1 MEQNKLIYYVY
12 AYIRSSN
19 NTPYYIG
26 KGKGRRYLGKHS
38 IFIPKDKNRII
49 FLETNLTEL
58 GAFALERRYIRWYGR
73 KDLGTGILHNRTDG
87 GEGGVGRINSN
98 FQKEAI
104 SKSLKGKP
112 QSKIH
117 LERRSN
123 KGKKIKP
130 CSEERK
136 KKVSLANKGRKM
148 SLEFSLQLSKRQMG
162 RKLSE
167 ETKLKM
173 SISAKKAHHTK
184 RLNNMYD

>member
-26 KGKGRRYLGKHS
+26 KGKGNRYLGKHS
-38 IFIPKDKNRII
+38 VFIPKDKRKIV

-73 KDLGTGILHNRTDG
+73 KDLGTGILYNRTDG
-87 GEGGVGRINSN
+87 GEGGSGRINSVL
-98 FQKEAI
+98 QKEAV
-104 SKSLKGKP
+104 SKSLKGKS
-112 QSKIH
+112 QSKTH

-123 KGKKIKP
+123 KGKKYP

-136 KKVSLANKGRKM
+136 KKISLANKGRKM
-148 SLEFSLQLSKRQMG
+148 SLEFSLQLSKRQIG

-167 ETKLKM
+167 ETKLKISN
-173 SISAKKAHHTK
+173 SIKKSYDIK